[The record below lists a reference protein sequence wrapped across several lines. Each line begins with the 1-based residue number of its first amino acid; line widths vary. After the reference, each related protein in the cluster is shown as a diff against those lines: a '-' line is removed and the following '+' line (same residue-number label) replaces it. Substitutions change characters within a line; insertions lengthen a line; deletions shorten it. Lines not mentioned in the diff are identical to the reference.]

1 MRHKNTHRK
10 FGREAQHRM
19 AMLRNQVSSLIEHE
33 RITTTDMKAKEV
45 RRIAEKVITLGK
57 RGDVHARRI
66 AFKTVRSRD
75 LIAKLFGPIAERFRT
90 RPGGYTRILKLGQRV
105 GDAAPVSILELLPG
119 EGGSTAKTEPTPKAD
134 KPKKAKAEK
143 AEKAPPKAKKT
154 AKAKT
159 EAEPKAKKKAK

>member
-57 RGDVHARRI
+57 RGDIHARRV
-66 AFKTVRSRD
+66 AFKTVRSRE
-75 LIAKLFGPIAERFRT
+75 LIAKLFGPIAARFKT
-90 RPGGYTRILKLGQRV
+90 RPGGYTRIIKIGQRA
-105 GDAAPVSILELLPG
+105 GDAAPVSILELIRG
-119 EGGSTAKTEPTPKAD
+119 EGDEAPAAEPTE

-143 AEKAPPKAKKT
+143 SAEPKAKKA

-159 EAEPKAKKKAK
+159 EAEPKAKKKSK